1 MNVSGSQEG
10 YVPVTGGRVWYRIVG
25 SGSAIP
31 LLTLH
36 GGPGLPHDYLEPLEA
51 LADERP
57 VIFYDQLGCG
67 KSDRSDD
74 VSLWH
79 IARFVE
85 ELSQI
90 RQALHLDRV
99 HLLGQSWGSTLATEY
114 ALTKPP
120 GLASLI
126 LAGPVISFP
135 RLIEDQIRLLD
146 ALPCDIQVMIYRHE
160 VLGSVESEE
169 YQKALQE
176 YLKRHM
182 CRLDSIPDAMQRS
195 SMGFAP
201 VVAEKL
207 LGQGQFIMTGDLKSF
222 DRTSLLQE
230 ITTPTLFTCGRY
242 DFCTPEA
249 TAWYRSLIP
258 GSEMIIFENSA
269 HMAHMEETERFL
281 QVVRDFLQRAEG
293 EQPT

>member
-1 MNVSGSQEG
+1 MNELRSQEG
-10 YVPVTGGRVWYRIVG
+10 YVPVTGGRVWYRMVG
-25 SGSAIP
+25 SDSAIP

-36 GGPGLPHDYLEPLEA
+36 GGPGFPHDYLEPLET

-85 ELSQI
+85 EVSQI
-90 RQALHLDRV
+90 RQALQLDRV

-126 LAGPVISFP
+126 LASPIISIP
-135 RLIEDQIRLLD
+135 RWIEDQIRLLD
-146 ALPCDIQVMIYRHE
+146 ALPCDTQAMIYRHE

-169 YQKALQE
+169 YQRAMQE
-176 YLKRHM
+176 YLKRHL
-182 CRLDSIPDAMQRS
+182 CRLDPMPDAMQRA

-201 VVAEKL
+201 VVAETL
-207 LGQGQFIMTGDLKSF
+207 LGRGQFIMTGDLKSF
-222 DRTSLLQE
+222 DRTSLLRE
-230 ITTPTLFTCGRY
+230 ITAPTLFTCGRY

-249 TAWYRSLIP
+249 TAWYHSMIP
-258 GSEMIIFENSA
+258 NSEMVIFEHSA
-269 HMAHMEETERFL
+269 HEAHLEETEHFL
-281 QVVRDFLQRAEG
+281 QVVREFLQRAG
-293 EQPT
+293 R